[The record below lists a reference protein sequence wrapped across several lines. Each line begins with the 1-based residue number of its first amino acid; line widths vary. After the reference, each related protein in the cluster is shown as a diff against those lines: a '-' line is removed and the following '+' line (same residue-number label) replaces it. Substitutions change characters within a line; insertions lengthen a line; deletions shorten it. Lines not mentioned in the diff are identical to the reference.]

1 MEDRIS
7 GGLQHCHETCCEKGD
22 HHGRRA
28 CMVQRWFHH
37 GDVVSGLVYDI
48 KAVLSLLMEWM
59 RFSMKQASSSLFL
72 DKDHFLV

>member
-1 MEDRIS
+1 V
-7 GGLQHCHETCCEKGD
+7 GLYGSE
-22 HHGRRA
+22 
-28 CMVQRWFHH
+28 
-37 GDVVSGLVYDI
+37 VVSLWGCCFWTDGLVYDI